1 MDRAID
7 TSVAVVIV
15 GAGPTGLTAA
25 NLLGQAGITT
35 LLLERQ
41 AQLSEYPKAIT
52 IDDEGLRI
60 CQAVGL
66 LDEVCAH
73 ILPAVD
79 AHYISNGRYF
89 ARVSPSSYHNGHP
102 LISTF
107 HQPTFEG
114 ILLQGVQRFPCVD
127 ILFQHTLEDFEQDEQ
142 GVSITVRTPQGTL
155 RHIACAYLLACDG
168 GKSSIRH
175 MLNIPLQPPLTRFL
189 PLRRTGRRAS
199 SSERW
204 VVIDCVEQVD
214 RQEEPII
221 FFCNPARPAVTVP
234 APNGGRRWEFMLLPG
249 DREED
254 LLRPTTIAAL
264 IQQTRATQ
272 PEASTTTTSQIIRQ
286 AIYTFHAAI
295 ATRFSQGRVF
305 LLGDAAHLMPPF
317 GGQGMNSGMRDAQNL
332 CWKLAMV
339 VQEQAS
345 PELLETYHQERHPHA
360 EQMVLFSSILGLLI
374 MPIQRPIALLRDLFF
389 RGIVQHIPP
398 LREAVESMRVKP
410 QPGYTNG
417 FLLPRTQRKNDRY
430 RGLLLPQPT
439 IMHNGKQMLLDEVL
453 DNSFSLIRLYATQTE
468 QSRHAVDEAWQ
479 ALGVRCVDV
488 EAKRMQPFFKKQLP
502 SYILVRPDK
511 YIMGAFTEAEVKR
524 ITKDMQALLQ
534 REMINISAK
543 S

>member
-1 MDRAID
+1 MDRTAID

-60 CQAVGL
+60 CQAMGL
-66 LDEVCAH
+66 LEEVSAH

-89 ARVSPSSYHNGHP
+89 ARVSPSHYRNGHP

-107 HQPTFEG
+107 HQPTFER
-114 ILLQGVQRFPCVD
+114 ILLQGTQRFPCVD
-127 ILFQHTLEDFEQDEQ
+127 VQFQHTLESFKQDEQ
-142 GVSITVRTPQGTL
+142 GVSLTVRTPQGTL
-155 RHIACAYLLACDG
+155 LHIACAYLLACDG

-175 MLNIPLQPPLTRFL
+175 ALNIPLQPPLARFL
-189 PLRRTGRRAS
+189 PLRRTERRAS
-199 SSERW
+199 RSERW
-204 VVIDCVEQVD
+204 VVVDCVEHAD

-221 FFCNPARPAVTVP
+221 FFCNPTRPAVTVP

-254 LLRPTTIAAL
+254 LLCSTTIAAL

-272 PEASTTTTSQIIRQ
+272 PDASTTTTPQIIRQ

-295 ATRFSQGRVF
+295 AMRFSQGGIF

-317 GGQGMNSGMRDAQNL
+317 GGQGMNSGLRDAQNL

-339 VQEQAS
+339 VQERAG

-374 MPIQRPIALLRDLFF
+374 MPTHSPIALLRNLFF
-389 RGIVQHIPP
+389 RGIVQHIAP

-410 QPGYTNG
+410 QPGYAQG
-417 FLLPRTQRKNDRY
+417 FLLPRIQRKNDSY

-439 IMHNGKQMLLDEVL
+439 IAHDGKQILLDEAL
-453 DNSFSLIRLYATQTE
+453 GSSFTLIRLYATQTE
-468 QSRHAVDEAWQ
+468 QSRQTVDEAWQ
-479 ALGVRCVDV
+479 ALGIRCMTV
-488 EAKRMQPFFKKQLP
+488 EAKRIQPFFKKQLP
-502 SYILVRPDK
+502 PYILVRPDK
-511 YIMGAFTEAEVKR
+511 YMMGAFTEAEVEKV
-524 ITKDMQALLQ
+524 TKDMQALLYGCV
-534 REMINISAK
+534 AT
-543 S
+543 